1 MVPSCCLAY
10 QLFPVVCL
18 STSVATFLCSHSTPY
33 VGVSFYYALSPFGP
47 ARTAWMIDFSKTA
60 H

>member
-18 STSVATFLCSHSTPY
+18 TTLVATFMCSRCTPY
-33 VGVSFYYALSPFGP
+33 VGVTFLDGLSPFGP
-47 ARTAWMIDFSKTA
+47 ANTARMVDPTRA
-60 H
+60 AY